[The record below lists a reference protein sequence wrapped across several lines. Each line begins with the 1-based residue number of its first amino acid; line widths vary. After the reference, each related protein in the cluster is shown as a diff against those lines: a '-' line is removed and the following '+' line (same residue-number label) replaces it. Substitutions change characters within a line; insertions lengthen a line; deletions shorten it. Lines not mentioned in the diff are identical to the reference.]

1 MFNGCHEFMF
11 HYLMEVCDTGELLYV
26 TDDNDYLRDF
36 TRHPEMAS
44 RDQKS
49 VSIILQEF
57 LVTRGFGYNPNE
69 GLTLIEKGKLVLQ
82 AAKKMHQDS
91 LNFQEMTRD
100 QILNLQAQTSP
111 NPGENA
117 TLNFKVAGKMRVLNF
132 CNILV

>member
-1 MFNGCHEFMF
+1 
-11 HYLMEVCDTGELLYV
+11 
-26 TDDNDYLRDF
+26 
-36 TRHPEMAS
+36 
-44 RDQKS
+44 
-49 VSIILQEF
+49 
-57 LVTRGFGYNPNE
+57 VTRGFGYNPNE